1 MRRPDRSPPEVRA
14 LVADRLQYVLD
25 SAAPRRSRDERS
37 AGDEED
43 DLEPVDGDLDPDPG
57 PVPPRPFAR
66 AHLAVVTVLVLVGL
80 LGAGWA
86 LFRARPVAVAAP
98 AVVVSEA
105 PTVPPTGSAGAPGS
119 TAPAASARAEIVV
132 HVVGA
137 VRRPGLVRLPE
148 GARVQDALEAAG
160 GLTGAARPGRLN
172 LAQLLTDGQ
181 QVLIGTAD
189 DPDSEVRNGS
199 TPTGSSTGGSAAST
213 VDLNRATAA
222 ELEQL
227 PGVGPVTAAAI
238 LAWRTE
244 HGRFTAVT
252 ELQQVDGI
260 GPKTYAQIAPHVRV

>member
-1 MRRPDRSPPEVRA
+1 MRRHDETPPEVRA
-14 LVADRLQYVLD
+14 LVADRLQYVLG
-25 SAAPRRSRDERS
+25 AAGPRRSRDRPPD
-37 AGDEED
+37 ADED
-43 DLEPVDGDLDPDPG
+43 DGDRPLDVLDADPLRPVA
-57 PVPPRPFAR
+57 RTFAR
-66 AHLAVVTVLVLVGL
+66 VHLAVVTILVLVGL

-86 LFRARPVAVAAP
+86 LFRARPVAVATP
-98 AVVVSEA
+98 GVVVAASPVASASA
-105 PTVPPTGSAGAPGS
+105 PPG
-119 TAPAASARAEIVV
+119 TAPQSASASARPDLVV

-137 VRRPGLVRLPE
+137 VRRPGLVRLTE
-148 GARVQDALEAAG
+148 GARVQDAVDAAG

-181 QVLIGTAD
+181 QVVIGTARN
-189 DPDSEVRNGS
+189 PGSEVRDG
-199 TPTGSSTGGSAAST
+199 TGPAASSAGPSAAAT

-238 LAWRTE
+238 LAWRTQ
-244 HGRFTAVT
+244 HGRFTAVA